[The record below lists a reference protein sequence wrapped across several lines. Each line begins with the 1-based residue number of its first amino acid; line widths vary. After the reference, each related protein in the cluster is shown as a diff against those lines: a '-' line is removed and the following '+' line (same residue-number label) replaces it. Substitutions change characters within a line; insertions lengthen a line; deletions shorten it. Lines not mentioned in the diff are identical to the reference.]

1 MGEYSL
7 DLLGR
12 RLTVTDG
19 SESLIAWLEEHWN
32 FPEHAGQLESDWSFV
47 LEYSQHPEP
56 EGLRAQAKPLEGA
69 MNALEVAWFEDGSVW
84 LLEAGG
90 GVCLILD
97 NEKHRVWLRW
107 YGMLE
112 YTDALYQGLCE
123 ALRSSGLIPL
133 HASVA
138 VKDGK
143 ATAFLGPSG
152 TGKTTTLLRAIAAGW
167 QPLCEDFGWLE
178 PHTGVLYS
186 WDRKLHLLPDTL
198 QVLERLFPQVE
209 AEDFDGRKHPV
220 DFSSL
225 AQRVWSSPLHTL
237 AVLERDP
244 TQVSERQSLPLLET
258 LVSFYGST
266 GLPLFKALRQPFS
279 NLSSELLKR
288 LEGQKLVL
296 GRGELPL

>member
-1 MGEYSL
+1 MSQYSL

-12 RLTVTDG
+12 RLTVSDA
-19 SESLIAWLEEHWN
+19 SNSLVYWLEDHWN
-32 FPEHAGQLESDWSFV
+32 FPEHAGQLASDWTFG
-47 LEYSQHPEP
+47 LEFSPDPEP
-56 EGLRAQAKPLEGA
+56 LGLREGAKPLEGA
-69 MNALEVAWFEDGSVW
+69 MNALEVAWTEDGSVW
-84 LLEAGG
+84 LLEASG
-90 GVCLILD
+90 GVRLTLD
-97 NEKHRVWLRW
+97 GENRKVHLSW

-112 YTDALYQGLCE
+112 HTDALYQGLCE
-123 ALRSSGLIPL
+123 ALRSSGLVPL

-138 VKDGK
+138 VKAGK

-178 PHTGVLYS
+178 PQSQVLYS

-198 QVLERLFPQVE
+198 QVLEHLFPQVQ
-209 AEDFDGRKHPV
+209 ADNFDGRKHPV

-225 AQRVWSSPLHTL
+225 AQRAWSSPLHTL

-244 TQVSERQSLPLLET
+244 TQVSAWQPISSLET

-279 NLSSELLKR
+279 DLSGELLRR
-288 LEGQKLVL
+288 LEGQKLIL
-296 GRGELPL
+296 GSGELLL

>member
-1 MGEYSL
+1 MGEFTL

-12 RLTVTDG
+12 RLTVSDA
-19 SESLIAWLEEHWN
+19 SESLIAWLEDHWH
-32 FPEHAGQLESDWSFV
+32 FPEHAGQLSSNWTFL
-47 LEYSQHPEP
+47 LEYSQEPEP
-56 EGLRAQAKPLEGA
+56 AGLREQAKPLEGA
-69 MNALEVAWFEDGSVW
+69 MNALEVVWTDDGSVW
-84 LLEAGG
+84 LLEEGG
-90 GVCLILD
+90 GVRLTLD
-97 NEKHRVWLRW
+97 EKKQRVRLSW

-112 YTDALYQGLCE
+112 HTDALYQGLCE
-123 ALRSSGLIPL
+123 AMRSSGLIPL

-138 VKDGK
+138 VKAGK

-152 TGKTTTLLRAIAAGW
+152 TGKTTTLLRAIVAGW

-178 PHTGVLYS
+178 PQSRVLYS

-198 QVLERLFPQVE
+198 QVLERLFPQVQ
-209 AEDFDGRKHPV
+209 ADNFDGRKHPV
-220 DFSSL
+220 EFSSL

-244 TQVSERQSLPLLET
+244 AQVSAWHDIPLLET

-279 NLSSELLKR
+279 DLSGELLRR
-288 LEGQKLVL
+288 LEAQKLVL
-296 GRGELPL
+296 GSGELPL

>member
-1 MGEYSL
+1 MGEYTL

-12 RLTVTDG
+12 RLTVSVA
-19 SESLIAWLEEHWN
+19 SESLIYWLEDHWN
-32 FPEHAGQLESDWSFV
+32 FPEHARQLVSEWTFW
-47 LEYSQHPEP
+47 LEYSREPEP
-56 EGLRAQAKPLEGA
+56 VELRAQAKPLEGA
-69 MNALEVAWFEDGSVW
+69 MNALEVVWTDDGAVW

-90 GVCLILD
+90 GVCLTLD
-97 NEKHRVWLRW
+97 EENLKVRLSW
-107 YGMLE
+107 YGTLE
-112 YTDALYQGLCE
+112 HTDALYQGLCE
-123 ALRSSGLIPL
+123 AMLSSGLVPL

-138 VKDGK
+138 VKDGE

-178 PHTGVLYS
+178 PQSQTLYS

-198 QVLERLFPQVE
+198 QVLERLFPQVQ

-220 DFSSL
+220 EFSSL
-225 AQRVWSSPLHTL
+225 AQRAWSSPLHTL

-244 TQVSERQSLPLLET
+244 AQVSEWQPIALLET

-279 NLSSELLKR
+279 DLSSELLR
-288 LEGQKLVL
+288 HLESQKLVL
-296 GRGELPL
+296 GSGELPL

>member
-1 MGEYSL
+1 MSQYSL

-12 RLTVTDG
+12 RLTVSDA
-19 SESLIAWLEEHWN
+19 SESLIEWLEDHWH
-32 FPEHAGQLESDWSFV
+32 FPEHAGKLESDWTFW
-47 LEYSQHPEP
+47 LEFAPDPEP
-56 EGLRAQAKPLEGA
+56 PKLREQAKPLEGA
-69 MNALEVAWFEDGSVW
+69 MNALEVAWTDDGAVW
-84 LLEAGG
+84 LLEASG
-90 GVCLILD
+90 GVRLTLD
-97 NEKHRVWLRW
+97 QENRKVRLSW

-112 YTDALYQGLCE
+112 HTDALYQGLCE
-123 ALRSSGLIPL
+123 ALRSSGLVPL

-138 VKDGK
+138 VRAGR

-178 PHTGVLYS
+178 PHSQTLYS

-198 QVLERLFPQVE
+198 QVLERLFPQVQ
-209 AEDFDGRKHPV
+209 ADNFDGRKHPV

-225 AQRVWSSPLHTL
+225 AQRAWSSPLHTL

-244 TQVSERQSLPLLET
+244 AQVSAWHATTLLET

-279 NLSSELLKR
+279 DLSGELLKR

-296 GRGELPL
+296 GSGELPL